1 MQTSHC
7 IFWLGASWCYLNI
20 GHLHP
25 KLKKGLIS
33 YHHEST
39 KWKFRTIISWA
50 CQIRNGC
57 CFLFLCDIKE
67 QTTFLSPDRDWKHIN
82 KRKNGRRIFFDLKK
96 GLIRYLAKLAPG
108 LEIFSEEKCFQVGEE
123 WKEKKKWSRGDQQ
136 KSCRIFKWRRIFL
149 AGSNLVIIIIM
160 MKILEKFHFRAQTPR
175 DD

>member
-1 MQTSHC
+1 MVHTIIGHKSKYCTLQISHC
-7 IFWLGASWCYLNI
+7 IFWLGAFWCYLNI

-82 KRKNGRRIFFDLKK
+82 KHKNGRRIFFDLKVLSISDGIK
-96 GLIRYLAKLAPG
+96 CTSIDTIQYSST
-108 LEIFSEEKCFQVGEE
+108 FSTGSYNRSGVY
-123 WKEKKKWSRGDQQ
+123 RGDG
-136 KSCRIFKWRRIFL
+136 K
-149 AGSNLVIIIIM
+149 
-160 MKILEKFHFRAQTPR
+160 
-175 DD
+175 